1 MSKALLAALVL
12 FLSAASALA
21 EDWPA
26 KPITVLMGFPA
37 GSGVDVVAR
46 MLQPSLEK
54 SLGQRLVLDY
64 KTGAGGNVAS
74 EVVANARPD
83 GYTFL
88 LGTAATHGV
97 NPALY
102 PRLSFD
108 VEADFTPISTLVD
121 VSNVLAI
128 NPEVI
133 DATSVKDFIAK
144 VKAAPGKY
152 NYASTGNGTGTHL
165 AFAEFNAKAG
175 LDMVHVPYRGGP
187 DAIQAVLKGDVCCI
201 FNQVQTILQHW
212 RAGKVRLLGVTT
224 RKRVAAIP
232 DVPTIDEAGV
242 PGYESYTW
250 FAIFGPKGLDPA
262 IAAEVQ
268 SRDQGRARRSRDP
281 EEARRARQ
289 HAALRDARAVQ
300 GDGEARPRQMG
311 RGREGGRREGGLSL
325 PDRGPPGPLIAG
337 SAPLQWRSCAADP
350 KERNWICALPAK
362 TKSGPGGP
370 RSGLITPPHPP

>member
-1 MSKALLAALVL
+1 MAL
-12 FLSAASALA
+12 FLTATSVHAQ
-21 EDWPA
+21 DWPS
-26 KPITVLMGFPA
+26 KPITLLMGFPA

-46 MLQPSLEK
+46 MLQPSLET
-54 SLGQRLVLDY
+54 SLGQRLVIDY
-64 KTGAGGNVAS
+64 KPGAGGNVAS
-74 EVVANARPD
+74 EAVAHARPD

-102 PRLSFD
+102 PRLAFD

-121 VSNVLAI
+121 VSNVLTI

-133 DATSVKDFIAK
+133 DVASVKDFITK

-165 AFAEFNAKAG
+165 AFAEFVHRAG
-175 LDMVHVPYRGGP
+175 LDMVHIPYKGGP

-201 FNQVQTILQHW
+201 FNQVQTVLQQA

-224 RKRVAAIP
+224 KKRVAAIP

-250 FAIFGPKGLDPA
+250 FAIFGPKGLDRA
-262 IAAEVQ
+262 IAEKMNQAIKVALDDPETRKKLAELGNTPRYETLDQFKATVKADRAKWAEVVKQ
-268 SRDQGRARRSRDP
+268 VG
-281 EEARRARQ
+281 
-289 HAALRDARAVQ
+289 
-300 GDGEARPRQMG
+300 
-311 RGREGGRREGGLSL
+311 
-325 PDRGPPGPLIAG
+325 
-337 SAPLQWRSCAADP
+337 
-350 KERNWICALPAK
+350 AK
-362 TKSGPGGP
+362 VD
-370 RSGLITPPHPP
+370 

>member
-1 MSKALLAALVL
+1 MLKALLASLAF

-21 EDWPA
+21 EDWPT

-46 MLQPSLEK
+46 MLQPALEK

-74 EVVANARPD
+74 EIVANSRPD

-88 LGTAATHGV
+88 LGTAATHGI

-102 PRLSFD
+102 PKLGFD

-121 VSNVLAI
+121 VSNVLTI

-133 DATSVKDFIAK
+133 DAKSVADFIAK

-187 DAIQAVLKGDVCCI
+187 DAMQAVLKGDVCCI
-201 FNQVQTILQHW
+201 FNQVQTVLQQW

-224 RKRVAAIP
+224 RKRVVAIP
-232 DVPTIDEAGV
+232 DIPTIDEAGL

-250 FAIFGPKGLDPA
+250 FAIFGPRGLDAA
-262 IAAEVQ
+262 IAQKFNQAIKLALADPETREKLAELGNTPRYETVEQFKATVKRDRAKWAEVVK
-268 SRDQGRARRSRDP
+268 
-281 EEARRARQ
+281 
-289 HAALRDARAVQ
+289 AV
-300 GDGEARPRQMG
+300 G
-311 RGREGGRREGGLSL
+311 
-325 PDRGPPGPLIAG
+325 
-337 SAPLQWRSCAADP
+337 
-350 KERNWICALPAK
+350 AK
-362 TKSGPGGP
+362 VD
-370 RSGLITPPHPP
+370 

>member
-1 MSKALLAALVL
+1 MLRSFLGAMAL
-12 FLSAASALA
+12 FLTATSVQAQ
-21 EDWPA
+21 DWPS
-26 KPITVLMGFPA
+26 KPITLLMGFPA

-46 MLQPSLEK
+46 MLQPSLET
-54 SLGQRLVLDY
+54 SLGQRLVIDY
-64 KTGAGGNVAS
+64 KPGAGGNVAS
-74 EVVANARPD
+74 EAVAHARPD

-102 PRLSFD
+102 PRLAFD

-121 VSNVLAI
+121 VSNVLTI

-133 DATSVKDFIAK
+133 DVASVKDFIAK

-165 AFAEFNAKAG
+165 AFAEFVHRAG
-175 LDMVHVPYRGGP
+175 LDMVHIPYKGGP

-201 FNQVQTILQHW
+201 FNQVQTVLQQA

-224 RKRVAAIP
+224 KKRVAAIP

-250 FAIFGPKGLDPA
+250 FAIFGPKGLDRA
-262 IAAEVQ
+262 IAEKMNQAIKVALDDPETRKKLAELGNTPRYETLDQFKATVKADRAKWAEVVKQ
-268 SRDQGRARRSRDP
+268 VG
-281 EEARRARQ
+281 
-289 HAALRDARAVQ
+289 
-300 GDGEARPRQMG
+300 
-311 RGREGGRREGGLSL
+311 
-325 PDRGPPGPLIAG
+325 
-337 SAPLQWRSCAADP
+337 
-350 KERNWICALPAK
+350 AK
-362 TKSGPGGP
+362 VD
-370 RSGLITPPHPP
+370 

>member
-1 MSKALLAALVL
+1 LAAVCT
-12 FLSAASALA
+12 SR
-21 EDWPA
+21 
-26 KPITVLMGFPA
+26 V
-37 GSGVDVVAR
+37 
-46 MLQPSLEK
+46 
-54 SLGQRLVLDY
+54 
-64 KTGAGGNVAS
+64 GGNVAS
-74 EVVANARPD
+74 ECVANARPD

-133 DATSVKDFIAK
+133 DAKSVRDFIAK

-165 AFAEFNAKAG
+165 AFAEFNARAG

-201 FNQVQTILQHW
+201 FNQVQTILQHY

-224 RKRVAAIP
+224 RQRVAAIP
-232 DVPTIDEAGV
+232 EVPTIDEAGV

-262 IAAEVQ
+262 IAQKFNAAIKLALDDPETRKKLAELGNTPRYETIEQFKATVKRDRAKWAEVVK
-268 SRDQGRARRSRDP
+268 
-281 EEARRARQ
+281 
-289 HAALRDARAVQ
+289 AV
-300 GDGEARPRQMG
+300 G
-311 RGREGGRREGGLSL
+311 
-325 PDRGPPGPLIAG
+325 
-337 SAPLQWRSCAADP
+337 
-350 KERNWICALPAK
+350 AK
-362 TKSGPGGP
+362 VD
-370 RSGLITPPHPP
+370 